1 MEHPGELWNSARDGE
16 SDSQHIHISDWFKIK
31 SGVKQ
36 GCVISGFLLLLAMN
50 WIMRKRTADKRRGIK
65 WNLTTVFE
73 DLDFADKITLLSSK
87 FNDLCEKTERLMEEA
102 ASIGLKLNT
111 RKCKTLRTKFARN
124 RESILMNSEE
134 EEDVKESAYLG
145 ATVD

>member
-1 MEHPGELWNSARDGE
+1 M
-16 SDSQHIHISDWFKIK
+16 
-31 SGVKQ
+31 
-36 GCVISGFLLLLAMN
+36 
-50 WIMRKRTADKRRGIK
+50 
-65 WNLTTVFE
+65 FE
-73 DLDFADKITLLSSK
+73 DLDFADNITLLSSK
-87 FNDLCEKTERLMEEA
+87 FNDLCKTERLMEEA